1 MKLDPKIGRSLK
13 KASPTILT
21 CIGAAGVVAT
31 AVLAVK
37 ATPKADMTE
46 IRRHDA
52 DSDEYKRAF
61 ILDFNVVGDIT
72 SKIVD
77 HQNDYLA

>member
-1 MKLDPKIGRSLK
+1 
-13 KASPTILT
+13 
-21 CIGAAGVVAT
+21 
-31 AVLAVK
+31 
-37 ATPKADMTE
+37 MTE

-52 DSDEYKRAF
+52 NSDEYKRAF